1 MIQPNVRQ
9 DIIKQGISKGK
20 NAGEIDNALKHWT
33 NKGLTLGEFNQ
44 ISPIQNFGK
53 DFLHNVGEGVAGLK
67 TITGAVAKSALE
79 GNLLQDTYNLAT
91 DPEFWK
97 QAGESIAV
105 PYGGWG
111 KQNPWTRL
119 QAVKEHP
126 FDVGL
131 DVLSFGGAGLAKKAG
146 SSVANSAKLSK
157 ALEGKPLL
165 QSIKRVVAPT
175 DLERNLSKAIT
186 ETKVTSR
193 VGQSGIQKKLNEFEK
208 LSLNKN
214 FDRVQVANNVVFG
227 TREGSKATIKAS
239 NIYKEVIDDMTK
251 EAEDLGLLKKGV
263 TEQNTIAQ
271 YLTQTFPELNHA
283 DSMKVVENIT
293 SGSKDIP
300 FQYLDAYNTAKRRYD
315 EGLMGYISQVLQ
327 STKGHGHDTNKAS
340 SYFEQV
346 RVSGKTPPKELAP
359 VLEDT
364 ANYILEQIRKNKLG
378 EAGSKFVFDN
388 LSDKLTKENILAYKE
403 GKLSKDFVA
412 VNKKDLL
419 NSVKKSFA
427 GTDNKRL
434 ERTISEADDWSK
446 IVKEFDTSGKVPDN
460 VYLVDKNHLKMVGN
474 SVEVMK
480 RNKLNSMMKKA
491 LLSLPKWVVENRF
504 SNWWNN
510 MMAGVT
516 VKDYADAINLFDK
529 APLHLDE
536 LTSYSG
542 FTGETVARTAIRQ
555 AMVKASARIKKAAQN
570 NDWTGLIDA
579 TNELFAAP
587 VTRSEAVFEK
597 VDRFANY
604 LHHLKKEAKAKGLNW
619 QDLLEKSK
627 SDDTLFWQ
635 IYRNVDRE
643 LGDYLGRNLAI
654 PNNVYEQLGWI
665 YPFWKFPAQTARVA
679 TNQLIDHPF
688 KSQLLLHQ
696 PGRIGYGEWEDIRD
710 ELKLAKDD
718 LTGGVPFLEGNRRKG
733 LPNKLM
739 TLGGNQYEALYKLLS
754 QAAGTEG
761 SSTMAGFSPLFSIA
775 NRLSDVRDPYGN
787 LAPLEGTYVY
797 NQRRLSEDDHQEYDV
812 TAGDRVK
819 FALRELANTFLVPYR
834 QANYVARPAAYTA
847 IKRDMYTPY
856 ADVLNP
862 FQEGN
867 PYGVPRVMGTD
878 KFGSQ
883 WGVQTQTAYP
893 PYNKMKA
900 IARKNKKKAKMKYRR
915 KYNIKQRGE
924 D

>member
-1 MIQPNVRQ
+1 MDIRQ
-9 DIIKQGISKGK
+9 QIISQGIKKNK
-20 NAGEIDNALKHWT
+20 NAGIIDQTLK
-33 NKGLTLGEFNQ
+33 NYGQKGLTLVEFNQ
-44 ISPIQNFGK
+44 ISPIQNLGK
-53 DFLHNVGEGVAGLK
+53 DFLHNVGEGIAGLK
-67 TITGAVAKSALE
+67 TITGGIAKSAIE
-79 GNLLQDTYNLAT
+79 GTLPQDAYNLAT

-111 KQNPWTRL
+111 KQSPWTRL
-119 QAVKEHP
+119 QAIKEHP

-146 SSVANSAKLSK
+146 SSIANSAKLSK

-165 QSIKRVVAPT
+165 QSIKRAVAPT
-175 DLERNLSKAIT
+175 AKERGLNKSILEA
-186 ETKVTSR
+186 KVTSR
-193 VGQSGIQKKLNEFEK
+193 IDQSGIQKKINEFER
-208 LSLNKN
+208 LSLNKK
-214 FDRVQVANNVVFG
+214 FDREQVARNVVYG
-227 TREGSKATIKAS
+227 LRDGSEATVKAS
-239 NIYKEVIDDMTK
+239 NVYKSIIDDMTK
-251 EAEDLGLLKKGV
+251 QAEDLDLLQKGL
-263 TEQNTIAQ
+263 TEKNTIAQ
-271 YLTQTFPELNHA
+271 YLTQSFKELNHA
-283 DSMKVVENIT
+283 DSMGIVDDVI
-293 SGSKDIP
+293 SGKTDIP
-300 FQYLDAYNTAKRRYD
+300 IEYKNAYDVAKQRYD
-315 EGLMGYISQVLQ
+315 EGLMGYISQALE
-327 STKGHGHDTNKAS
+327 STKGHGHDVNKGS
-340 SYFEQV
+340 GYFETA
-346 RVSGKTPPKELAP
+346 RVSGKTTPEQLAP
-359 VLEDT
+359 KLEDT
-364 ANYILEQIRKNKLG
+364 TNFILEQIRKNKLG
-378 EAGSKFVFDN
+378 EAGSKYVFDN
-388 LSDKLTKENILAYKE
+388 LSEEITPDIIKSYKE
-403 GKLSKDFVA
+403 GTLSKDLVA
-412 VNKKDLL
+412 VNKKELL
-419 NSVKKSFA
+419 ATIKKTFA
-427 GTDNKRL
+427 GTDTRRL
-434 ERTISEADDWSK
+434 ERTISEADDWHDVIK
-446 IVKEFDTSGKVPDN
+446 QFDKNGKVPKG
-460 VYLVDKNHLKMVGN
+460 VYLIDKNHLKMVGN

-480 RNKLNSMMKKA
+480 RNKFNSMMKKA

-516 VKDYADAINLFDK
+516 MADYADAIKLFDT

-555 AMVKASARIKKAAQN
+555 AMVKAAARAKKAAKT
-570 NDWTGLIDA
+570 NDWMGLLDA

-587 VTRSEAVFEK
+587 ITRSEAVFEK
-597 VDRFANY
+597 VDRFANF

-643 LGDYLGRNLAI
+643 LGDYLGRNLAV
-654 PNNVYEQLGWI
+654 PNKVYEQLSWI

-733 LPNKLM
+733 LPSKLM

-883 WGVQTQTAYP
+883 FGVQTQTAYP